1 MKFYNTFA
9 ATKPTTLSNRS
20 ISLGGSFAADS
31 YITKDNT
38 LLMPLNDA
46 HLGSFSFYGYE

>member
-9 ATKPTTLSNRS
+9 ATELTALSIHTAYR
-20 ISLGGSFAADS
+20 GGFFAIDSF
-31 YITKDNT
+31 YTEDNT

>member
-9 ATKPTTLSNRS
+9 ATELTTLHFGTAYR
-20 ISLGGSFAADS
+20 GGSFAADS
-31 YITKDNT
+31 FITKDNT

-46 HLGSFSFYGYE
+46 HLGSFSF